1 MPTNVRPQGQAS
13 PVKWTAFK
21 WAALGVCM
29 GAGAASLLATATSA
43 LAAYFARR
51 VVTPDRIHIE
61 DLPILAVVRDGFA
74 LQVILPANADTTV
87 EGTYSLFF
95 DGGAGH
101 ARIGTIRS
109 YVPREGTVLRDVET
123 VLSGDLHAAKRGWWS
138 AVVFDTPA
146 DVGLA
151 GEDVTVQLPGGPA
164 PAWLIRAEP
173 ALETWGIMVH
183 GRGATRSEGLR
194 AVRTARELG
203 LNSLLMSYRND
214 GDAPAAGD
222 GRYGLGVTEW
232 EDVEAAIGFALSH
245 GAKDVVLFGYS
256 MGGAIV
262 LQTADRSRYR
272 SMILALVLDGPVIN
286 WVDVLAHQAELNRIP
301 AAVGQYGQLM
311 LSHPLGRRITG
322 LAAPVDLKSM
332 DWVSRAVELRTPTLV
347 IHSVDDEFVPFGPS
361 AELAERNPEMVT
373 FVPFSHA
380 RHTAEWNV
388 EPQRWDAVVKRW
400 LAPRLGSYD
409 LPRGAPLPE

>member
-1 MPTNVRPQGQAS
+1 MPTKVDLQRQGHPDK
-13 PVKWTAFK
+13 PVKWTALK
-21 WAALGVCM
+21 WTTLGIGM
-29 GAGAASLLATATSA
+29 GAGAASLLATATSG

-51 VVTPDRIHIE
+51 VVTPDKVRVE
-61 DLPILAVVRDGFA
+61 DLPILAVVRDGFDW
-74 LQVILPANADTTV
+74 QVILPANQDTTV

-101 ARIGTIRS
+101 ARIGAIRS
-109 YVPREGTVLRDVET
+109 YVPREGTVLREVEE
-123 VLSGDLHAAKRGWWS
+123 VLSGDLPSAKRGWWS
-138 AVVFDTPA
+138 AVVYDTPA
-146 DVGLA
+146 DIGL
-151 GEDVTVQLPGGPA
+151 GSEEVSIELPGGPA

-173 ALETWGIMVH
+173 ALDTWAIMVH
-183 GRGATRSEGLR
+183 GRGASRSEGLR

-203 LNSLLMSYRND
+203 MTSLLMSYRND
-214 GDAPAAGD
+214 GDAAAAGD

-232 EDVEAAIGFALSH
+232 EDVEAAIGFARSR
-245 GAKDVVLFGYS
+245 GARKVVLFGYS
-256 MGGAIV
+256 MGGAIA
-262 LQTADRSRYR
+262 LQAADRSQYR
-272 SMILALVLDGPVIN
+272 SMILALVLDAPVIN

-322 LAAPVDLKSM
+322 LSAPVDLKSM
-332 DWVSRAVELRTPTLV
+332 DWVARAGELRTPTLI

-373 FVPFSHA
+373 FEPFSHA

-388 EPQRWDAVVKRW
+388 EPQHWDAVVKKW
-400 LAPRLGSYD
+400 LAPRLGSIA
-409 LPRGAPLPE
+409 R